1 MALRHVLASSSDRSR
16 PRARAPT
23 ALVAGLAALV
33 TFGPAA
39 AVSAA
44 SAEPDADC
52 DGIVN
57 AMDSCPTDAE
67 DRDGHADA
75 DGCPDP
81 DNDGDI
87 VADAADRCPDE
98 AETFNDFEDADGC
111 PDAAIELRKDRIELK
126 QRIQFEFDT
135 SEILAR
141 SHPIL
146 DEIARAVGEHPEI
159 GLIRIEGHSD
169 DQGSRFYNQALS
181 ERRAG
186 AVEAHLVGLGIK
198 PARLVHSGHGESQL
212 RAAGTSEDARAEN
225 RRVEFLV
232 DVALVEAPSGDF
244 VLDSARARASLRS
257 PPSYRVSSL
266 ITGCVPMSLSA
277 SEAAGDGAVSV
288 EEVASA
294 EPFTARSMPRPLGM
308 SLAVGGGVTAFADDE
323 MREFVDLAGS
333 WEARLT
339 LGTRQRIAVEASYLG
354 SAQSI
359 DSLGL
364 DQDAVLLSSGVG
376 GALRLNLLTD
386 RFQPYVLAGAAWRR
400 YDVVNSDFNTS
411 SVSDED
417 DVLETPVG
425 IGFSY
430 RYEPLIV
437 DARGV
442 YRRVFYDDL
451 IQPAVAAGQEELGL
465 HTWTANLMAG
475 FEF

>member
-1 MALRHVLASSSDRSR
+1 MALRHLLASSSDRSR

-23 ALVAGLAALV
+23 VFVAGVAALVA
-33 TFGPAA
+33 FGPAA
-39 AVSAA
+39 SAGGA

-57 AMDSCPTDAE
+57 ATDSCPIDVE
-67 DRDGHADA
+67 DRDGHLDA

-81 DNDGDI
+81 DNDRDLI
-87 VADAADRCPDE
+87 ADAADGCPDE
-98 AETFNDFEDADGC
+98 SETYNDFEDRDGC
-111 PDAAIELRKDRIELK
+111 PDAAIVLMNDRIELK
-126 QRIQFEFDT
+126 QRIQFAFDT
-135 SEILAR
+135 SDILAR
-141 SHPIL
+141 SRPL
-146 DEIARAVGEHPEI
+146 LGEIAQAVREHPEI
-159 GLIRIEGHSD
+159 GLVRIEGHSD
-169 DQGSRFYNQALS
+169 DQGSRHYNQALS

-186 AVEAHLVGLGIK
+186 AVEAHLVGLGIQ
-198 PARLVHSGHGESQL
+198 PARLAHSGHGESQL

-232 DVALVEAPSGDF
+232 DHAVVKRRDASILGAARVRAG
-244 VLDSARARASLRS
+244 LRAR
-257 PPSYRVSSL
+257 PSYRVSSL
-266 ITGCVPMSLSA
+266 ITGCVAMSLAA
-277 SEAAGDGAVSV
+277 SEAAADGSLPV

-294 EPFTARSMPRPLGM
+294 ERITARSMPRPLGM

-339 LGTRQRIAVEASYLG
+339 LGTRQRIAVEVSYLG
-354 SAQSI
+354 SVQTI

-364 DQDAVLLSSGVG
+364 DQDAVLLSSGAG

-386 RFQPYVLAGAAWRR
+386 RFQPYVLGGAAWRR

-411 SVSDED
+411 SVNGQD
-417 DVLETPVG
+417 DVLETPFG
-425 IGFSY
+425 IGVSY
-430 RYEPLIV
+430 RYEPLII

-451 IQPAVAAGQEELGL
+451 IQPEVAAGQEEPGL